1 MFTSLGSRAVEAVFR
16 ETDQDNDGLL
26 TVDELY
32 EAARRGG
39 KQQPRRRVAAMLDKF
54 DEDRDGR
61 LNLSEF
67 KKMMAYFDK
76 GHNVTDELQLAWS
89 LVEEAEDEL
98 ERLKLQQATQ
108 RLSQEGGSLA
118 RQASEAAETV
128 EAAETAAASVARLWR
143 RSTRSVL
150 LAADPIGSGGEEL
163 EVWTCAA
170 WLSSLGVARQIAQSI
185 ADVEVGEQLARVRE
199 LSQRLTSE
207 SQVSSHLLESGVL
220 ERLAKPILASM
231 QKMARP
237 ASTPPATESSASD
250 KYATV
255 EAAPGFELKYGDLST
270 FFGGL
275 EGKIGAP
282 DVQVWEAIRKEHQ
295 ASTCICICTCTC
307 TWGQH
312 QASTRP

>member
-108 RLSQEGGSLA
+108 RMHMK
-118 RQASEAAETV
+118 
-128 EAAETAAASVARLWR
+128 
-143 RSTRSVL
+143 
-150 LAADPIGSGGEEL
+150 
-163 EVWTCAA
+163 TCV
-170 WLSSLGVARQIAQSI
+170 GVFTMSR
-185 ADVEVGEQLARVRE
+185 G
-199 LSQRLTSE
+199 
-207 SQVSSHLLESGVL
+207 
-220 ERLAKPILASM
+220 
-231 QKMARP
+231 
-237 ASTPPATESSASD
+237 
-250 KYATV
+250 
-255 EAAPGFELKYGDLST
+255 
-270 FFGGL
+270 
-275 EGKIGAP
+275 
-282 DVQVWEAIRKEHQ
+282 
-295 ASTCICICTCTC
+295 
-307 TWGQH
+307 
-312 QASTRP
+312 